1 MHLGPS
7 LGSTFWISHKRFSV
21 RSETSL
27 RIIDT
32 RAASCCTAG
41 CHRSVAIV
49 TTTSPGL
56 MIFRALRRIERVT
69 VRRCS
74 AVSMAARLDRSASRT
89 LREAERTTWKLFAEQ
104 YVTAEADQ
112 GDEGQNCA
120 RGDRY
125 QEQDL
130 ERLHIPVRGCAR
142 HKALEQ
148 RSHALMMTRP

>member
-21 RSETSL
+21 RSETSM
-27 RIIDT
+27 RIIDA

-41 CHRSVAIV
+41 CHRSVATV
-49 TTTSPGL
+49 TTTSLGL

-112 GDEGQNCA
+112 GD
-120 RGDRY
+120 
-125 QEQDL
+125 
-130 ERLHIPVRGCAR
+130 
-142 HKALEQ
+142 
-148 RSHALMMTRP
+148 

>member
-1 MHLGPS
+1 
-7 LGSTFWISHKRFSV
+7 
-21 RSETSL
+21 
-27 RIIDT
+27 
-32 RAASCCTAG
+32 
-41 CHRSVAIV
+41 
-49 TTTSPGL
+49 

-112 GDEGQNCA
+112 GDQGQNCA

-125 QEQDL
+125 RNRIWNACTSPYAGAVD
-130 ERLHIPVRGCAR
+130 I
-142 HKALEQ
+142 
-148 RSHALMMTRP
+148 RPLNNAVTL